1 MDNRLFKKVQ
11 EYKNDKDLLT
21 LWMNNLV
28 VIYAFMLP
36 ISQTI
41 KATVFTFIVLLF
53 IVRGDLVKHIK
64 KSLENKVVRAFLYL
78 FAAYAIGL
86 LWTENMSSGISALKS
101 VKYGLYLIVFYAI
114 VDGRY
119 IKKVVGAF
127 ILGMLISELTSYGII
142 LNIMPWKLEI
152 GKIIFY
158 SAPSLYDPS
167 PFLNHIH
174 YGVALSFVVI
184 LIGEKIFSS
193 ESTILVKILI
203 SAFILTATANIFITG
218 GRTGYI
224 TYILLM
230 LVLSIF
236 YLKKW
241 AIPALLSMLLVLGI
255 AYNTSPIFKQKVH
268 QTQNAIGH
276 IFSENPN
283 FSSSLGQRAGIYF
296 YSLEVLQENPLIGV
310 GTGDSMGE
318 ILQVTPTKWTAI
330 HSLSHEHNQYLSILL
345 KLGILGLLVF
355 LNIFYQ
361 IFRYEQEDKILRFIQ
376 IFATLAIGFGIL
388 TTQFNLRFFMPLWV
402 VMLAVTMIPR
412 TRQTIS
418 NKIENALVLK
428 QIIIAGTIFSCM
440 SLGNQLLN

>member
-1 MDNRLFKKVQ
+1 MTNRVSAVFKRYIK
-11 EYKNDKDLLT
+11 DKDLLT
-21 LWMNNLV
+21 LWMNNFLV
-28 VIYAFMLP
+28 LYAFLLP

-41 KATVFTFIVLLF
+41 KATIFTFIVILF
-53 IVRGDLVKHIK
+53 IIRGDLLKHIK
-64 KSLENKVVRAFLYL
+64 KSLENKVVMAFLYL
-78 FAAYAIGL
+78 FIAYTVGL
-86 LWTENMSSGISALKS
+86 LWTENISSGISALKS

-114 VDGRY
+114 IDGRY

-127 ILGMLISELTSYGII
+127 ILGMLVSELTSYGII
-142 LNIMPWKLEI
+142 LGIMPWKLEI
-152 GKIIFY
+152 GELIFY

-193 ESTILVKILI
+193 DSSNLVKILM
-203 SAFILTATANIFITG
+203 SVFILTATANIFITG

-241 AIPALLSMLLVLGI
+241 AIPALISMLLVLSV
-255 AYNTSPIFKQKVH
+255 AYNTSPIFKQKIN
-268 QTQNAIGH
+268 QTQNAIGQ
-276 IFSENPN
+276 IFNDNPN
-283 FSSSLGQRAGIYF
+283 FSSSLGQRAGMYF
-296 YSLEVLQENPLIGV
+296 YSFEVIKENPIFGA
-310 GTGDSMGE
+310 GTGDSMDE
-318 ILQVTPTKWTAI
+318 IRKAIPLKWDHI
-330 HSLSHEHNQYLSILL
+330 HRMSHEHNQFLSILV
-345 KLGILGLLVF
+345 KLGLIGLLIF

-361 IFRYEQEDKILRFIQ
+361 IFRYEQEDKILKFIQ

-412 TRQTIS
+412 TRRTIAH
-418 NKIENALVLK
+418 KIENTIVLK
-428 QIIIAGTIFSCM
+428 QVLIAGTIFSCM
-440 SLGNQLLN
+440 SLGNQLLH